1 MILAVCNDPKIL
13 ELVLMTKTAISLLQ
27 IIAPLGVVVF
37 ASIDIMKAVMAKDQD
52 GINKQIK
59 HIPKRLIAMAIL
71 FFVPTFVDLSMKVI
85 DSSFDYT
92 TCFTQASNENI
103 ESLYQSIVK
112 EKIAYAN
119 VVMGEA
125 NWKSF
130 DAERYTDE
138 AKIALLNVKDEQVK
152 QSLSAEVKAL
162 EEKIKQRK
170 AEEKKASEEKTTLE
184 LDKDKYNPPD
194 NSNPGGPNNP
204 GGPSNP
210 GTSPGSGSVPYYNQ
224 CDEPWGNTT
233 FYTGTY
239 CRQSCGATSLA
250 MVVSGIGNNSNATPN
265 VIGDKMKA
273 MGLPAT
279 FVSHDAFTNSSF
291 LSYFGIKGT
300 RINGSNKTTVLNKF
314 TEVLNNGSPIIIN
327 LPGHYVVVDH
337 IKDGKYHMWDPGSR
351 SYNGYYTGDGLW
363 HEILNYKGRG
373 DPRYAYFYF
382 EKK

>member
-1 MILAVCNDPKIL
+1 MVLAVCNDPKIL

-27 IIAPLGVVVF
+27 IIAPLGVVIF
-37 ASIDIMKAVMAKDQD
+37 ASLDIMKAVIAKDQD

-71 FFVPTFVDLSMKVI
+71 FFVPTFVDLVMKVV
-85 DSSFDYT
+85 DSTFDYT
-92 TCFTQASNENI
+92 TCFAQASNENI
-103 ESLYQSIVK
+103 ESLYQSIAK
-112 EKIAYAN
+112 EKIANAN

-125 NWKSF
+125 DWKSF
-130 DAERYTDE
+130 DAKRYADE
-138 AKIALLNVKDEQVK
+138 AKIAILNVKDEEAK
-152 QSLSAEVKAL
+152 KSLTAEVDAL
-162 EEKIKQRK
+162 YDKIEQREN
-170 AEEKKASEEKTTLE
+170 EEKKAAEEKTTLE

-194 NSNPGGPNNP
+194 NSNPDPT
-204 GGPSNP
+204 NP
-210 GTSPGSGSVPYYNQ
+210 GTSPGSGTVPYYNQ
-224 CDEPWGNTT
+224 CDEPWGKTT

-250 MVVSGIGNNSNATPN
+250 MVISGIGNNSNATPN

-291 LSYFGIKGT
+291 LSYFGVKGT

-314 TEVLNNGSPIIIN
+314 TEVLNNGSPVIIN

-363 HEILNYKGRG
+363 QEILNYKGRG
-373 DPRYAYFYF
+373 NPRYAYFYF
-382 EKK
+382 EKI

>member
-1 MILAVCNDPKIL
+1 MNFAVCNDPKIL
-13 ELVLMTKTAISLLQ
+13 ELVLMTKKAISLLQ
-27 IIAPLGVVVF
+27 IIAPLGVVLF
-37 ASIDIMKAVMAKDQD
+37 ASFDIMKAVIAKDPD

-59 HIPKRLIAMAIL
+59 HIPKRLIAMAVL
-71 FFVPTFVDLSMKVI
+71 FFVPTFVDLTMQVV
-85 DSSFDYT
+85 DSSFEYT
-92 TCFTQASNENI
+92 TCFAQASKDNI
-103 ESLYQSIVK
+103 ENLYQSIVR

-119 VVMGEA
+119 VVMGDSD
-125 NWKSF
+125 WKSF

-138 AKIALLNVKDEQVK
+138 ARIALLNVTDESVK
-152 QSLSAEVKAL
+152 KELEAEIK
-162 EEKIKQRK
+162 EIESKIKQKK
-170 AEEKKASEEKTTLE
+170 ADEKKAAEEKTTLE
-184 LDKDKYNPPD
+184 LDKDKYNKPD
-194 NSNPGGPNNP
+194 NP

-210 GTSPGSGSVPYYNQ
+210 GTSPGTGTVPYYNQ
-224 CDEPWGNTT
+224 CDEPWGKTT

-250 MVVSGIGNNSNATPN
+250 MVVSGIGNNSSATPN

-314 TEVLNNGSPIIIN
+314 TEVLNNGSPVIIN

-363 HEILNYKGRG
+363 KEILDYKGRG
-373 DPRYAYFYF
+373 NPRYAYFYF
-382 EKK
+382 EKI

>member
-1 MILAVCNDPKIL
+1 MVLAVCNDPKIL

-27 IIAPLGVVVF
+27 IIAPLGVVIF
-37 ASIDIMKAVMAKDQD
+37 ASLDIMKAVIAKDQD

-71 FFVPTFVDLSMKVI
+71 FFVPTFVDLAMKVV
-85 DSSFDYT
+85 DSTFDYT
-92 TCFTQASNENI
+92 TCFAQASNENI
-103 ESLYQSIVK
+103 ESLYQSIAK

-125 NWKSF
+125 DWKSF
-130 DAERYTDE
+130 DAKRYADE
-138 AKIALLNVKDEQVK
+138 AKIAILNVKDEEAK
-152 QSLSAEVKAL
+152 KSLTAEVDAL
-162 EEKIKQRK
+162 YDKIEQREK
-170 AEEKKASEEKTTLE
+170 EEKKAAEEKTTLE

-194 NSNPGGPNNP
+194 NSNPGPT
-204 GGPSNP
+204 NP
-210 GTSPGSGSVPYYNQ
+210 GTSPGSGTVPYYNQ
-224 CDEPWGNTT
+224 CDEPWGKTT

-250 MVVSGIGNNSNATPN
+250 MVISGIGNNSNATPN

-291 LSYFGIKGT
+291 LSYFGVKGT

-314 TEVLNNGSPIIIN
+314 TEVLYNGSPVIIN

-337 IKDGKYHMWDPGSR
+337 IKEGKYHMWDPGSR
-351 SYNGYYTGDGLW
+351 SYNVQEG
-363 HEILNYKGRG
+363 
-373 DPRYAYFYF
+373 
-382 EKK
+382 